1 MSGPMLG
8 GRATERDEAPR
19 SLPYRVLQSAGVSD
33 PSNYNAV

>member
-8 GRATERDEAPR
+8 GRTTEREEAPR
-19 SLPYRVLQSAGVSD
+19 SPPCRGLESAGVSD